1 MNFTLEINL
10 GKETLDMLKQLLN
23 KTTEK
28 PVKEKIV
35 KEEKTAPDTQ
45 KNVIK
50 EENGKLIPITE
61 TEAKQ
66 IIADSTPTKMTEAEV
81 RAIVGP
87 INKDADMDTKRKI
100 KEEYLGG
107 LALPEFVRTKS
118 ASEIVDFVEQVKAL
132 KK

>member
-10 GKETLDMLKQLLN
+10 GKETLDVLKQLLN
-23 KTTEK
+23 KTPAAVPAK
-28 PVKEKIV
+28 KEKLPPLESGPTPTEQAEDLKKLKAV
-35 KEEKTAPDTQ
+35 PEEKLTATD
-45 KNVIK
+45 
-50 EENGKLIPITE
+50 
-61 TEAKQ
+61 
-66 IIADSTPTKMTEAEV
+66 TKMTEAEV

-107 LALPEFVRTKS
+107 LALPEFVRVRS
-118 ASEIVDFVEQVKAL
+118 AEEVAAFVEQVKAL

>member
-10 GKETLDMLKQLLN
+10 GKETLDVLKQLIG
-23 KTTEK
+23 KSSPAADK
-28 PVKEKIV
+28 PVKEKVV
-35 KEEKTAPDTQ
+35 KEEKTSTTTVVPPDPNTA
-45 KNVIK
+45 VT
-50 EENGKLIPITE
+50 LTD
-61 TEAKQ
+61 A
-66 IIADSTPTKMTEAEV
+66 PTKMTEAEV

-107 LALPEFVRTKS
+107 LALPEFVRVRS
-118 ASEIVDFVEQVKAL
+118 AEEVVAFVELVKAL

>member
-10 GKETLDMLKQLLN
+10 GKETLDVLKSLIN
-23 KTTEK
+23 KSTEK
-28 PVKEKIV
+28 PVKEKVV
-35 KEEKTAPDTQ
+35 KEDKTAPDTQ
-45 KNVIK
+45 KNFIK
-50 EENGKLIPITE
+50 EEDGKLIPITE

-66 IIADSTPTKMTEAEV
+66 IVTDTSTKMTEAEV

-118 ASEIVDFVEQVKAL
+118 ASEIVDFVELVKAL